1 MEAIRMDQQQGQ
13 FGQGQEQG
21 QFGQGQEQFEQNQ
34 VQQALQS
41 QQSAQ
46 TGQGQTQQANQSGQN
61 WQASTGGDWP
71 GSPTGQ
77 EGTVQSSQSGQF
89 GQDSQ
94 SGQSGGVQV
103 VAVRK
108 NGDGDIV
115 EMKLS
120 SGQVV
125 DYKTAQSMSKQ
136 GILEHTNV
144 FTGRDGE
151 EHLRS
156 DADGDP
162 SNNLDNM
169 PTF

>member
-1 MEAIRMDQQQGQ
+1 MEQQQGQ
-13 FGQGQEQG
+13 D
-21 QFGQGQEQFEQNQ
+21 
-34 VQQALQS
+34 
-41 QQSAQ
+41 
-46 TGQGQTQQANQSGQN
+46 GQGQTQQANQTGQN

-71 GSPTGQ
+71 GTPAGQ
-77 EGTVQSSQSGQF
+77 DGAVQNLQASQNGQYDQATQSGQ
-89 GQDSQ
+89 G
-94 SGQSGGVQV
+94 GGVQV

-115 EMKLS
+115 EFKLS

-125 DYKTAQSMSKQ
+125 DYKTAQTMSKQ
-136 GILEHTNV
+136 GVLEHTNV
-144 FTGRDGE
+144 FKGRDGE

-162 SNNLDNM
+162 SNNLDNL